1 MLNLLAVDASLAPV
15 LGIVI
20 GLVAAIVIFGLV
32 LLYAFMPQI
41 KNRSK
46 GEPAEEQ
53 PQKVEK
59 AEQAAVAEEPQEQPK
74 EQPVEEVAEEPEEEP
89 QAVQEEED
97 AKVVPVEEV
106 TADEG
111 ESEEEFAAREAAIA
125 AAPAISSNERYD
137 RSYTARLV
145 QSSSVLKEWYSE
157 IKNAA
162 LSYKGAKSSIAW
174 KQEKLRCTKQ
184 LIAKLIIRGKT
195 LCVYFP
201 LNPDEVDERIKA
213 EDVSGK
219 AVNAATPTML
229 RIKNPFRVKQAK
241 ELVDAAAKKLGLE
254 PNPKYKP
261 RDFKAELPLRTTE
274 ELLNDGLI
282 KIAAQTK
289 YSDIPKKS

>member
-59 AEQAAVAEEPQEQPK
+59 AEQAAVAEEPEEQPE
-74 EQPVEEVAEEPEEEP
+74 EQP
-89 QAVQEEED
+89 QAVQEEEQAEEEEED

-125 AAPAISSNERYD
+125 AAPAISSNDRYD

-219 AVNAATPTML
+219 AVNAATPIML